1 MGNQGKKGGKEWK
14 KKRKGVGREK
24 KAKERRKEGTKVK
37 RKEEKWWMCY
47 QRGEVDGERRISIFT
62 IDYRSHEHDLTT
74 KKQL

>member
-1 MGNQGKKGGKEWK
+1 MEEETKGGR
-14 KKRKGVGREK
+14 KRKEGEGK
-24 KAKERRKEGTKVK
+24 KERRKEGTKVK